1 MHFIAVCL
9 CEVAASVAGPSACM
23 LDVPGM
29 TQKQLC
35 VIAFVTN

>member
-35 VIAFVTN
+35 VSAFVTN